1 MTTTTEKIIC
11 VTCPMGCALEVTHD
25 GETVIDVGGN
35 VCKRGIRYAE
45 QEIADPRRMV
55 ATTVRVRGGVHPL
68 VPVYTDAPF
77 PKPKI
82 FDLLTKLREIELE
95 APVQGDQ
102 VVLRDALGSGVNV
115 LASRDLAGKTQ

>member
-1 MTTTTEKIIC
+1 MKTTEKIIC

-35 VCKRGIRYAE
+35 VCKRGIQYAE
-45 QEIADPRRMV
+45 QEITDPRRMV
-55 ATTVRVRGGVHPL
+55 ATTVRVRGGAHPL

-77 PKPKI
+77 PKPRI
-82 FDLLTKLREIELE
+82 FDLLTELREIELE

-102 VVLRDALGSGVNV
+102 VVLQDALGSGVNV
-115 LASRDLAGKTQ
+115 LASRDLPERTQ